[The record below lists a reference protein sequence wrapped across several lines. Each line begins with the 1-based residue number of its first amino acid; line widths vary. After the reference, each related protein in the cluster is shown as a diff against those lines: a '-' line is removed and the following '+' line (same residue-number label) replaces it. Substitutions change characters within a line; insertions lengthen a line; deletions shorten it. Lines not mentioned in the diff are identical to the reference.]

1 MGARELISFEL
12 NKMEKEMKACSVVGH
27 WLALLASLVLMPQ
40 AWAAEAETGGF
51 VTQSQGAV
59 SYQRAGEAAQPLPA
73 LLVLAAGTQVQLG
86 ADGKLQLTYLKTGR
100 QETWSG
106 QANLEV
112 GEGESKAATG
122 ASPSV
127 KVLPP
132 FMVATLTRTPQ
143 VMAKVESRQGMI
155 RVRALGT
162 AAKVKQ
168 AEARYG
174 ELRAQAAEDD
184 ITPELY
190 LLTTLHELSAFQSMT
205 QPLAELLRR
214 QPNSA
219 EVKALHQRY
228 SQMVEAG
235 AAKPAAK

>member
-1 MGARELISFEL
+1 V
-12 NKMEKEMKACSVVGH
+12 EKEMKACSAVGC
-27 WLALLASLVLMPQ
+27 WLALLVSLVLVPR

-59 SYQRAGEAAQPLPA
+59 TYQRAGEGAQPLPA
-73 LLVLAAGTQVQLG
+73 FLVLAAGTQVQLG
-86 ADGKLQLTYLKTGR
+86 ADGKLQITYLRTGR
-100 QETWSG
+100 QETWTG

-112 GEGESKAATG
+112 GEGESKATTG
-122 ASPSV
+122 ASPAV

-132 FMVATLTRTPQ
+132 FMVATLTRAPL

-174 ELRAQAAEDD
+174 ELRAQAVEDD
-184 ITPELY
+184 ITPELF
-190 LLTTLHELSAFQSMT
+190 LLTTLHELSAYQPMR

-228 SQMVEAG
+228 SQLLDSD